1 LAAEKA
7 CKPCKFACKANGV
20 EKNDVNA
27 PETGRPKRVLRAL
40 EDFPHRTTETIR
52 FGDLDS
58 NNHVNNAVFS
68 SFFEAG
74 RVTLFRDPKRSLM
87 PDGLIWTLAQI
98 TIDYLG
104 EMHWP
109 GNVEIGIGLAS
120 LGRTSAVFEQAIF
133 FEGRCAATA
142 RAVNVLVDTRT
153 RRPVPISDELRA
165 KYQRWMFARV

>member
-1 LAAEKA
+1 M
-7 CKPCKFACKANGV
+7 NQHQSI
-20 EKNDVNA
+20 
-27 PETGRPKRVLRAL
+27 KRERTLRRV
-40 EDFPHRTTETIR
+40 EDFPHRTTEVIR

-68 SFFEAG
+68 TFFEAG
-74 RVTLFRDPKRSLM
+74 RVTLFRDPGKRLM
-87 PDGLIWTLAQI
+87 PNGLIWTLARI

-109 GNVEIGIGLAS
+109 GTVESCIGLAS

-142 RAVNVLVDTRT
+142 TAVNVLVDTDT
-153 RRPVPISDELRA
+153 RRPTPITDEIRA
-165 KYQRWMFARV
+165 NYQKWMLKDAGGTD

>member
-1 LAAEKA
+1 
-7 CKPCKFACKANGV
+7 V

-27 PETGRPKRVLRAL
+27 PETGRLKRVLRAR
-40 EDFPHRTTETIR
+40 EDFPHRTTESIR

-74 RVTLFRDPKRSLM
+74 RVTLFRDPERALM

-109 GNVEIGIGLAS
+109 GTVEVGIGLAS

-133 FEGRCAATA
+133 YEGRCTATA
-142 RAVNVLVDTRT
+142 RAVNVLVDTTT
-153 RRPVPISDELRA
+153 RKPVPISDELRSR
-165 KYQRWMFARV
+165 YQRWMFAKV